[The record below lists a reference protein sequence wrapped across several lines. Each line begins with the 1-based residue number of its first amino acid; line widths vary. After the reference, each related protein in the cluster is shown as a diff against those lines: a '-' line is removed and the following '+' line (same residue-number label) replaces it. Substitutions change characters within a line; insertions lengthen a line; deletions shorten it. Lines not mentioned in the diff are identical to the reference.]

1 MKDMTELDPNAS
13 GFDEEI
19 SNWAKRFLYLK
30 SFCEALTIHK
40 KILIILDKEECGSN
54 CETSEIEL
62 Q

>member
-1 MKDMTELDPNAS
+1 MTELDPNAS
-13 GFDEEI
+13 GLDLEEI
-19 SNWAKRFLYLK
+19 SNWAKIFLYLK

-40 KILIILDKEECGSN
+40 KILIILNKEECDSN